1 MLACAH
7 QIYLRRSCKV
17 PDTKYFAASFTML
30 SVQLRRAAL
39 QQCQQSHIS
48 PVALFRA
55 LSTLPNNPHIY
66 VVPDPKDP
74 SSQLLTLLQT
84 EPPTPSLALGTT
96 SKVPPTS
103 DSLKQNPKFSQI
115 LHSVI
120 AEHAHNDPN
129 VQQQAAALASSGGFN
144 LGKQSSSQFG
154 GSSSQGGAGG
164 GNRGGFVHVSDER
177 HMPDFGRI
185 AEPEDIFGSLEV
197 DGAGKFV
204 DGHGNYQ
211 ESGTY
216 RMVTNEGVFG
226 LGVYLRE
233 KLVERLK
240 LEEANI
246 KNQK

>member
-1 MLACAH
+1 MLA
-7 QIYLRRSCKV
+7 V
-17 PDTKYFAASFTML
+17 P
-30 SVQLRRAAL
+30 LRRAAL
-39 QQCQQSHIS
+39 QQCRQKHLS
-48 PVALFRA
+48 PLAVFRA

-66 VVPDPKDP
+66 VIPDPENS
-74 SSQLLTLLQT
+74 SSQLLTLLRT
-84 EPPTPSLALGTT
+84 NPPTPSLALGTT

-103 DSLKQNPKFSQI
+103 DSLKQNPMFSQI

-129 VQQQAAALASSGGFN
+129 VQQQAGALASSGGFN
-144 LGKQSSSQFG
+144 LGKQTSSQFG

-197 DGAGKFV
+197 DGQGNFV

-226 LGVYLRE
+226 LGMYLRE
-233 KLVERLK
+233 KLVDRLK

-246 KNQK
+246 KNQN

>member
-1 MLACAH
+1 MLAVP
-7 QIYLRRSCKV
+7 LRS
-17 PDTKYFAASFTML
+17 
-30 SVQLRRAAL
+30 AAL
-39 QQCQQSHIS
+39 KACRQHARS
-48 PVALFRA
+48 PMYLYRLV
-55 LSTLPNNPHIY
+55 STLPNNPHVY
-66 VVPDPKDP
+66 VFPDPQNQ
-74 SSQLLTLLQT
+74 SSHILTLLRT
-84 EPPTPSLALGTT
+84 EPATPSLALGTT
-96 SKVPPTS
+96 SKLPPTS

-120 AEHAHNDPN
+120 AEHAHDDPN

-144 LGKQSSSQFG
+144 LGKQTSSQFG

-197 DGAGKFV
+197 DGNGKFV
-204 DGHGNYQ
+204 DSYGNYQ

-216 RMVTNEGVFG
+216 RMVTNEGFFG
-226 LGVYLRE
+226 LGTYLRD

-240 LEEANI
+240 LEEANA
-246 KNQK
+246 KSVK

>member
-1 MLACAH
+1 MLT
-7 QIYLRRSCKV
+7 V
-17 PDTKYFAASFTML
+17 P
-30 SVQLRRAAL
+30 LRRAAL
-39 QQCQQSHIS
+39 QQCRQNHLS
-48 PVALFRA
+48 PLAIFRA
-55 LSTLPNNPHIY
+55 LSTLANNPHVYI
-66 VVPDPKDP
+66 VPNPEDS
-74 SSQLLTLLQT
+74 SSQLLTLLRT
-84 EPPTPSLALGTT
+84 NPPTPSLALGIT

-103 DSLKQNPKFSQI
+103 DSLKQNPRFSRI
-115 LHSVI
+115 LHSII

-129 VQQQAAALASSGGFN
+129 VQQQAGALASSGGFN
-144 LGKQSSSQFG
+144 LGKQTSSQFG

-177 HMPDFGRI
+177 HMPDYGRI

-197 DGAGKFV
+197 DGEGKFV

-226 LGVYLRE
+226 LGKYLRE
-233 KLVERLK
+233 KLVQRLQ

-246 KNQK
+246 NNQK

>member
-1 MLACAH
+1 MLV
-7 QIYLRRSCKV
+7 V
-17 PDTKYFAASFTML
+17 P
-30 SVQLRRAAL
+30 LRRAVL
-39 QQCQQSHIS
+39 QSCRQN
-48 PVALFRA
+48 FRNPMSLYRSA
-55 LSTLPNNPHIY
+55 STLPNNPHIY
-66 VVPDPKDP
+66 VFPDPQNR
-74 SSQLLTLLQT
+74 SSHILTLLRS

-115 LHSVI
+115 LNSVI
-120 AEHAHNDPN
+120 AQNAHDDPS

-144 LGKQSSSQFG
+144 LGKKTSSQFG

-164 GNRGGFVHVSDER
+164 GNRGGFIHVSDER

-197 DGAGKFV
+197 DGNGKFV

-216 RMVTNEGVFG
+216 RMVTNEGFFG
-226 LGVYLRE
+226 LGKFLRE

-240 LEEANI
+240 LEEASI

>member
-1 MLACAH
+1 MSL
-7 QIYLRRSCKV
+7 YRSV
-17 PDTKYFAASFTML
+17 
-30 SVQLRRAAL
+30 
-39 QQCQQSHIS
+39 
-48 PVALFRA
+48 
-55 LSTLPNNPHIY
+55 STLPNNSHIY
-66 VVPDPKDP
+66 VFQD
-74 SSQLLTLLQT
+74 SQNSNSHILTLLPT
-84 EPPTPSLALGTT
+84 DPPTASLALGVT

-115 LHSVI
+115 LNSVI
-120 AEHAHNDPN
+120 AEDAHNDPN
-129 VQQQAAALASSGGFN
+129 VQQQAGALASSGGFN

-197 DGAGKFV
+197 DGNGKFV

-226 LGVYLRE
+226 LGKYLRE
-233 KLVERLK
+233 KLVERLR

>member
-1 MLACAH
+1 MLAV
-7 QIYLRRSCKV
+7 L
-17 PDTKYFAASFTML
+17 
-30 SVQLRRAAL
+30 LRRAAL
-39 QQCQQSHIS
+39 QQCRQKHLGTL
-48 PVALFRA
+48 ALFRT

-66 VVPDPKDP
+66 VIPDPENS
-74 SSQLLTLLQT
+74 SSQLLTLLRT
-84 EPPTPSLALGTT
+84 NPPTPSLALGTT

-129 VQQQAAALASSGGFN
+129 VQQQAGALASSGGFN
-144 LGKQSSSQFG
+144 LGKQTSSQFG

-164 GNRGGFVHVSDER
+164 GNRGGFVRVSDER
-177 HMPDFGRI
+177 HMPDYGRI

-197 DGAGKFV
+197 DGQGNFV
-204 DGHGNYQ
+204 DVHGNYQ

-216 RMVTNEGVFG
+216 RMVTNEGVFR
-226 LGVYLRE
+226 LGTYLRE
-233 KLVERLK
+233 KLVDRLK